1 MEENGYVFSPL
12 DLKILLLFL
21 LRRLP
26 SEIDSERLML
36 LCQEDGVVSYFDYTI
51 GLEEL
56 CESGQITLEEG
67 WCRITDRG
75 RITAEALESS
85 LPYSVRFH
93 AEQTA
98 AAEAEQM
105 QRDNSITASHG
116 SEDTGC
122 HVELRLN
129 DGISDILSQRSAS
142 FMKCVV
148 INTVTRSRRDSSM
161 INSQKLSRATGS
173 TPLVGSSRIRRAG
186 R

>member
-26 SEIDSERLML
+26 SEIESERLML

-75 RITAEALESS
+75 RVTAEALESS

-129 DGISDILSQRSAS
+129 DGISDILSLRLLCADEAQAREIEKN
-142 FMKCVV
+142 F
-148 INTVTRSRRDSSM
+148 RRHAEACY
-161 INSQKLSRATGS
+161 QKIVSLLCETE
-173 TPLVGSSRIRRAG
+173 
-186 R
+186 